1 MARRKLEEL
10 NLLDDFLFGTML
22 SYKGVGERFARELLR
37 TIMHREFNNLKI
49 IPQKV
54 YYGKDTDKHG
64 AYLDVFIEENGDEQN
79 ATICDIEAE
88 QKYDGRAD
96 MLLPRRVRF
105 YHAKIDAESLNSG
118 EDYKSLKNV
127 LIIMILPFDPFGRD
141 QMVYTIGNKCEEVL
155 DMPYDDGAKTLFLY
169 TKGTKGNP
177 PQELRELLHYME
189 KTTEENAVNRSLKE
203 IHNMVTQVKQDRE
216 VSIGFM
222 KWYEKEQMLIRKGR
236 QEQEAE
242 TEKQRQRAE
251 AEKQRADSAEQR
263 ADSAEQQAYIEK
275 QRADN
280 AEQRAEAAEAELK
293 LLKAKLGTF

>member
-37 TIMHREFNNLKI
+37 IIMHREFNNLKI

-54 YYGKDTDKHG
+54 YYGEDTDKHG

-88 QKYDGRAD
+88 QKYDSKVD
-96 MLLPRRVRF
+96 VQLPRRVRF
-105 YHAKIDAESLNSG
+105 YHAKIDVESLNSG
-118 EDYKSLKNV
+118 EDYRFLKNV
-127 LIIMILPFDPFGRD
+127 LVIMILPFDPFGRD
-141 QMVYTIGNKCEEVL
+141 QMVYTIRNRCEEVL
-155 DMPYDDGAKTLFLY
+155 DMPYDDGAQTLFLY

-189 KTTEENAVNRSLKE
+189 KTTGENAVNRSLKE
-203 IHNMVTQVKQDRE
+203 IHKMVTLVKQDRE

-222 KWYEKEQMLIRKGR
+222 KWCEKEEMLIRKGR

-251 AEKQRADSAEQR
+251 AAERRADSEKQRADSAKQR
-263 ADSAEQQAYIEK
+263 ADS
-275 QRADN
+275 

-293 LLKAKLGTF
+293 LLKAKLGTL